1 MYKNPCENIEIIQET
16 LTCDSNFTTF
26 NIPPNKGYIFTIND
40 TNLSCVL
47 YFYSELENFFY
58 EYDDAMLKPV
68 KNGTQFYNTQI
79 IYTNMYFNNT
89 KNVYVFIS
97 NTSIVEKEEEPN
109 KEYNNTNNK
118 NNANNTNNTNN
129 TNNFFRGKKKGK
141 NSLAGILLISILV
154 PVVVIG
160 ILLAIIFM
168 SRKTIPITKTV
179 QCQNS
184 HDSLQTINNK
194 A

>member
-16 LTCDSNFTTF
+16 LTCDSNFTVF
-26 NIPPNKGYIFTIND
+26 NIPPNTGYIFTIND
-40 TNLSCVL
+40 TNNIGCNL

-58 EYDDAMLKPV
+58 SNENDEFELV
-68 KNGTQFYNTQI
+68 ENGTRFFNNQK
-79 IYTNMYFNNT
+79 IYTNLYFNNT
-89 KNVYVFIS
+89 ENVYVVIS
-97 NTSIVEKEEEPN
+97 NTSIEEKESNKESNEESN
-109 KEYNNTNNK
+109 KEYNEEY
-118 NNANNTNNTNN
+118 NN
-129 TNNFFRGKKKGK
+129 TNNFFRGRKKRK

-184 HDSLQTINNK
+184 QDSLQTINNK